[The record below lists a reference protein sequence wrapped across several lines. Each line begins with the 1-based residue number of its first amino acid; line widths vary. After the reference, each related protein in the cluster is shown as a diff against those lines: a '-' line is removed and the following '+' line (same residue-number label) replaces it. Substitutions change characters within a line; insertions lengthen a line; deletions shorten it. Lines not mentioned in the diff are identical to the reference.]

1 MKKLLVCL
9 VLLLSCFVC
18 VGCGSNDV
26 IQIGILQPVTH
37 EALDKAKE
45 GFIDA
50 LKEAGYEDGKNVKI
64 IVNNAQGSDTDL
76 GLMAKSL
83 VSKCDLTLGIG
94 TGAAQALKA
103 QEEKISSTNPLLFT
117 AVTDPVDAKLVTSN
131 EHPGSFVTGTSD
143 MNPVVDQIA
152 LIKKYIKDADK
163 IGIFYTASE
172 TNSAVQAEMAKKEA
186 EKEGLEV
193 IVATATDA
201 TDLQQSLRNLCS
213 TEGLDAIYIPTDNT
227 VAANMNAV
235 KSVVNEFSI
244 LTVCGEE
251 SMMNAGGHITLSVDY
266 YNLGKKVGQMA
277 VEILKDGKKPSD
289 IAVGFMTTA
298 ECKFA
303 FNEENI
309 KAAKLEHLNIGK

>member
-9 VLLLSCFVC
+9 VMLLSCFVI
-18 VGCGSNDV
+18 VGCNNSDV
-26 IQIGILQPVTH
+26 KTIGILQPVTH
-37 EALDKAKE
+37 EALDKARE

-50 LKEAGYEDGKNVKI
+50 LKEAGLEEGKDIKI
-64 IVNNAQGSDTDL
+64 IVNNAQGSDSDL

-83 VSKCDLTLGIG
+83 VSKCDITLGIG

-103 QEEKISSTNPLLFT
+103 QEEKIGSTNPLLFT
-117 AVTDPVDAKLVTSN
+117 AVTDPVDAKLVSSLTN
-131 EHPGSFVTGTSD
+131 PGSFVTGTSD
-143 MNPVVDQIA
+143 MNPVSDQIA
-152 LIKKYIKDADK
+152 LVKKYIPEADK
-163 IGIFYTASE
+163 IGVFYTASE

-186 EKEGLEV
+186 EKEGIEV

-201 TDLQQSLRNLCS
+201 TDLQQSLRKLCA
-213 TEGLDAIYIPTDNT
+213 TEGLDALYIPTDNV

-235 KSVVNEFSI
+235 KSVVNEYSI

-251 SMMNAGGHITLSVDY
+251 SIMNAGGHITLSVDY
-266 YNLGKKVGQMA
+266 YMLGKRVGEMA
-277 VEILKDGKKPSD
+277 VQIIKEGKEPSS
-289 IAVGFMTTA
+289 IPVGVMTA
-298 ECKFA
+298 SECKFA